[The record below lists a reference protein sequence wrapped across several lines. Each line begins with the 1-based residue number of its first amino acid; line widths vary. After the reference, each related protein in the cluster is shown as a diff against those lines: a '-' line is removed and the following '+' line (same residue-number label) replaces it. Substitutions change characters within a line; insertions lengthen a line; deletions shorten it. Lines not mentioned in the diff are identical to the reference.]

1 MTEGAI
7 LLETGHQRL
16 VRGRHGYV
24 LYNRNDTVIGRS
36 IEVYGEYFESEVNVF
51 RRFCTVG
58 DVALDI
64 GANIGTHTL
73 ALAGL
78 VGPQGL
84 VFAFEPQRIVFQT
97 LCANIAL
104 NSLDNVHC
112 INAAVGASPGTLKL
126 FDADPNVPNN
136 FGGVRVAMLA
146 GAPGAAPVERL
157 KLDDF
162 LEIDQLKLVKIDV
175 EGMEADVLRGASRIL
190 ARFRPILYVE
200 NDTVASSPE
209 LISLLH
215 ESGYRCYWHL
225 PPFANSRNY
234 FGSAETLF
242 PVAFV
247 DRGEEY
253 LGAIGFA
260 VNLLCVHA
268 SLEIPVEGL
277 RPCTDP
283 AEHPFRRE
291 HVQLFAGSGSKAVPV
306 IKS

>member
-1 MTEGAI
+1 M
-7 LLETGHQRL
+7 
-16 VRGRHGYV
+16 
-24 LYNRNDTVIGRS
+24 
-36 IEVYGEYFESEVNVF
+36 
-51 RRFCTVG
+51 
-58 DVALDI
+58 
-64 GANIGTHTL
+64 
-73 ALAGL
+73 
-78 VGPQGL
+78 
-84 VFAFEPQRIVFQT
+84 
-97 LCANIAL
+97 AL

-112 INAAVGASPGTLKL
+112 INAAAGATPGALKL
-126 FDADPNVPNN
+126 FDADPNTSNN

-146 GAPGAAPVERL
+146 GAPRATPVDRL
-157 KLDDF
+157 TLDDF
-162 LEIDQLKLVKIDV
+162 LDIDQLKLIKIDV
-175 EGMEADVLRGASRIL
+175 EGMEADVLRGAPRLLSR
-190 ARFRPILYVE
+190 FKPILYVE

-215 ESGYRCYWHL
+215 EFGYRCYWHL

-234 FGSAETLF
+234 FGSTEALF

-247 DRGEEY
+247 DRGEDF

-268 SLEIPVEGL
+268 SLELPVEGL

-291 HVQLFAGSGSKAVPV
+291 HVHLFAGSGNSEVPV